1 MVCDQLSAPR
11 AVLLEALRR
20 HENTCADLH
29 EREMT
34 QATIAFVE
42 THAMCAER
50 SLAVGHLTG
59 SAWIVDPSRTRVL
72 LTHHAKLNKWL
83 QLGGHADGDLDL
95 YAVALKEAREESGLE
110 TVRLISADV
119 FDVDRHWIPDH
130 RAVPGHYHYDVRY
143 LFEADPREA
152 LRVSAESKAVA
163 WVELSALAQF
173 TTEESMLRMARKTR
187 SRACG

>member
-11 AVLLEALRR
+11 AALLEVLRR
-20 HENTCADLH
+20 HEKTCSDLH

-34 QATIAFVE
+34 QTTIAFVE

-50 SLAVGHLTG
+50 SLAEGHLTG
-59 SAWIVDPSRTRVL
+59 SAWIVDPSLTRVL

-95 YAVALKEAREESGLE
+95 CAVAMKEAREESGLE
-110 TVRLISADV
+110 TVRLMLGDV

-143 LFEADPREA
+143 LFQADPREA

-187 SRACG
+187 ARACS